1 MRAAEPGRGCRRPCG
16 FTLVELL
23 VVLAIMGVLVAA
35 ARPLVELA
43 AQRHKESSLRTALR
57 EIRLAIDA
65 YARAV
70 ETGQVVRPA
79 DAPAGRPV
87 YPASLE
93 LLVQGVATSREPDA
107 PRRHFLRRVP
117 RDPFADPAL
126 PAAATWALRSSDS
139 PPEAPR
145 PGRDVFDVAST
156 HDAVALDGSRYRDW

>member
-1 MRAAEPGRGCRRPCG
+1 MRRAERTWPGRG

-43 AQRHKESSLRTALR
+43 AQRHKESALR
-57 EIRLAIDA
+57 QALRDIRSAIDA

-79 DAPAGRPV
+79 DVPAGRPV

-93 LLVQGVATSREPDA
+93 LLVQGVPTSREPDA

-117 RDPFADPAL
+117 RDPFADTTV
-126 PAAATWALRSSDS
+126 PAAMTWALRASDT
-139 PPEAPR
+139 PADAPR
-145 PGRDVFDVAST
+145 AGRDVFDVASRHEGT
-156 HDAVALDGSRYRDW
+156 ALDGTRYRDW

>member
-1 MRAAEPGRGCRRPCG
+1 MRRAEPSRTGRG

-23 VVLAIMGVLVAA
+23 VVLAIMGVLAAA

-43 AQRHKESSLRTALR
+43 AQRHKESALR
-57 EIRLAIDA
+57 QALRDIRGAIDA

-79 DAPAGRPV
+79 DVPAGRPV

-93 LLVQGVATSREPDA
+93 LLVQGVPTSRETDA

-117 RDPFADPAL
+117 RDPFADASV
-126 PAAATWALRSSDS
+126 PAAMTWALRASDT

-145 PGRDVFDVAST
+145 AGRDVFDVASR
-156 HDAVALDGSRYRDW
+156 HDGTALDGTRYRDW